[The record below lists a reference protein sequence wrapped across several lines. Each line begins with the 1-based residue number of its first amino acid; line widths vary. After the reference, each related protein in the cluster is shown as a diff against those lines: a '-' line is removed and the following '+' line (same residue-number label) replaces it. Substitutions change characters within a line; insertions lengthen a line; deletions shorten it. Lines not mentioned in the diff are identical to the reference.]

1 MLALSG
7 VCIFVEGCAVKSCK
21 TVLVFGEMSK
31 HPVKNHA
38 DSCSVTAVNKF
49 HKVVGSAKS

>member
-1 MLALSG
+1 MLTLSG
-7 VCIFVEGCAVKSCK
+7 VCIFIERCAVKSCK